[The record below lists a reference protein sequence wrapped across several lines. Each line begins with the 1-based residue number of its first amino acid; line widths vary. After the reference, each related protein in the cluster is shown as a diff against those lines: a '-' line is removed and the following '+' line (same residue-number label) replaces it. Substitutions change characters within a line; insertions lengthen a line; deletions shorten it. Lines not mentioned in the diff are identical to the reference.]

1 MSGLLP
7 PSDALD
13 NDVVKTGS
21 NNSVANRVEGF
32 MFASQAAIIEDAT
45 ENSQTS
51 PQLAKARARR

>member
-1 MSGLLP
+1 MP